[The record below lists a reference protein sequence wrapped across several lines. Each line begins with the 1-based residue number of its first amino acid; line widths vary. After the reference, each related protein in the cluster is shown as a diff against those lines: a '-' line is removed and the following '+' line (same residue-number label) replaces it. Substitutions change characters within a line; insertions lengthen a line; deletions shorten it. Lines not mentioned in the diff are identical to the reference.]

1 MSALRPLTDIQRVP
15 LNQLLAGI
23 QSDNRHESQQAGLRL
38 CQDAKEFGLNLRD
51 YLTLAADVRLSYED
65 INGQKI
71 NRYQL
76 AEGQFMNGYEAA
88 LMQLNLP
95 LKADFKNGILL
106 EAASDSFNF
115 KPGTRVLFP
124 EVVDDM
130 MRWQNRMNELESTEG
145 MVSQSRTIRG
155 VELVTKAILLD
166 DAEAR
171 STSIVAEFG
180 NIPVYSLSSTENT
193 VKFYKFGSAIRTS
206 YEFERRVT
214 MDILTP
220 YAARVERQLQLGKVK
235 ALSALLINGD
245 NNYGAAPVVN
255 LSQHGADFTGG
266 KTLKDNYVALMK
278 FLVTRAQAG
287 VPVDTVVGNLDQY
300 LELFLMFLPV
310 QGNKS
315 ISEHLQDHGGPRV
328 ALTLPLMNNVTF
340 RLSSE
345 VPANTLICYSRADTV
360 EELIEA
366 SSDIRESEQA
376 VKNQSITYVRTQNAG
391 YKLIFGDTRTVL
403 RTNA

>member
-1 MSALRPLTDIQRVP
+1 MSALRPLTEIQRLP
-15 LNQLLAGI
+15 LQQLLANI
-23 QSDNRHESQQAGLRL
+23 QSPETHISSQAGLKL
-38 CQDAKEFGLNLRD
+38 CQEAKSFGLGIRD
-51 YLTLAADVRLSYED
+51 YLTLAVDVRLSHED

-71 NRYQL
+71 NRFQL

-88 LMQLNLP
+88 LMHLNLP
-95 LKADFKNGILL
+95 IKSDFQNGILL
-106 EAASDSFNF
+106 EAASDAFQF
-115 KPGTRVLFP
+115 RPGSRVLFP

-130 MRWQNRMNELESTEG
+130 MRWQNRMDQLESTEG
-145 MVSQSRTIRG
+145 MVAQSRTIRG
-155 VELVTKAILLD
+155 VELVTKAIMLD

-171 STSIVAEFG
+171 STSIIAEFG
-180 NIPVYSLSSTENT
+180 NIPVYSLSSTENA

-235 ALSALLINGD
+235 VLSSLLINGD

-255 LSQHGADFTGG
+255 LGTHGADFTGG

-278 FLVTRAQAG
+278 FLVSRAKSG
-287 VPVDTVVGNLDQY
+287 LPVDTIVGNLDQY
-300 LELFLMFLPV
+300 VELFLMFLPV
-310 QGNKS
+310 QGTKS
-315 ISEHLQDHGGPRV
+315 VAEHLQEHGGPRV
-328 ALTLPLMNNVTF
+328 SLTLPLMNNVTF
-340 RLSSE
+340 RLSSD

-360 EELIEA
+360 EELVEA

-376 VKNQSITYVRTQNAG
+376 IKNQSITYVRTQNAG

-403 RTNA
+403 RTNM

>member
-1 MSALRPLTDIQRVP
+1 MSAIRPLTEIKRVP
-15 LNQLLAGI
+15 LNVLLADI
-23 QSDNRHESQQAGLRL
+23 QGDDQHRSAQAGLKL
-38 CQDAKEFGLNLRD
+38 CQDAKSFGVNLRD
-51 YLTLAADVRLSYED
+51 YLTLAVDVRASHEE
-65 INGQKI
+65 INSQKI
-71 NRYQL
+71 NRFQT

-95 LKADFKNGILL
+95 IKSDFSNGILL

-130 MRWQNRMNELESTEG
+130 MRWQNRMDQMESTEG
-145 MVSQSRTIRG
+145 MVAQSRTIRG
-155 VELVTKAILLD
+155 VELVTKAIMLD

-171 STSIVAEFG
+171 STGIIAEFG
-180 NIPVYSLSSTENT
+180 NIPVYSLSSTENA

-220 YAARVERQLQLGKVK
+220 YASRVERQLQLGKVK
-235 ALSALLINGD
+235 ALTSLLINGD

-255 LSQHGADFTGG
+255 LSAYGADFNGG

-278 FLVTRAQAG
+278 FLVTRAKNG

-315 ISEHLQDHGGPRV
+315 VAEHLQEQGGPRV
-328 ALTLPLMNNVTF
+328 SLTLPLMNNVTF
-340 RLSSE
+340 RLSSD
-345 VPANTLICYSRADTV
+345 VPADTLICYSRADTA

-391 YKLIFGDTRTVL
+391 YKLVFGDTRTVL
-403 RTNA
+403 RTKL